1 MLNPSADNKRPVARR
16 TLRSSSITATTSG
29 FVGMNKWSGT
39 WPQGLDA
46 RRGGKPE
53 CCLGLKFQLGGFI
66 RAGSYACL
74 VILCQSVDGVGQP
87 QPATIEREDR
97 E

>member
-1 MLNPSADNKRPVARR
+1 M
-16 TLRSSSITATTSG
+16 
-29 FVGMNKWSGT
+29 
-39 WPQGLDA
+39 WPHGLDA

-53 CCLGLKFQLGGFI
+53 RCLELRFLLGGFI
-66 RAGSYACL
+66 RASSYACL
-74 VILCQSVDGVGQP
+74 AILCQSVVGVGQP